1 MFVIPGEVRD
11 SGPRE
16 GDPGIKHTLSSKHL
30 GPGSRSLRSL
40 AGMTGSKA

>member
-1 MFVIPGEVRD
+1 MFVIPGEVRA

-16 GDPGIKHTLSSKHL
+16 GDPGVKHMRDFPYL

-40 AGMTGSKA
+40 AGMTGYMA